1 METKPSPKSAEAQLE
16 RGVGIDKGK
25 TNMGGTVTKEP
36 TRQTTGWQPT
46 CACDADV
53 VPAIVLDPFVGSGT
67 TVAVAQAL
75 GRRGVGLDLNREYLG
90 IAAKRI
96 EAVTPPFQWGSL

>member
-1 METKPSPKSAEAQLE
+1 M
-16 RGVGIDKGK
+16 
-25 TNMGGTVTKEP
+25 
-36 TRQTTGWQPT
+36 GWQPT
-46 CACDADV
+46 CSCEATI

-67 TVAVAQAL
+67 TLAVAQAL

-90 IAAKRI
+90 IAVKRI